1 MEGKI
6 SINLAR
12 DKRFDRNR
20 ESLGELL
27 DRCIQ
32 ITGALDIRAS
42 ERERRR
48 EALWLARWAIGAVAE
63 EVLRT
68 GKIPLPLKV
77 RFRNSRTESDDDDGA
92 DWWKRAGFSRN

>member
-6 SINLAR
+6 SISLAR

-48 EALWLARWAIGAVAE
+48 EALWLARWAIRAVAE

>member
-12 DKRFDRNR
+12 DKRFDRDR

-27 DRCIQ
+27 DKCVQ
-32 ITGALDIRAS
+32 ITGALHIRAS

-48 EALWLARWAIGAVAE
+48 EALWLARWAIRAVAE

-77 RFRNSRTESDDDDGA
+77 RFRGAHIENDDDDGA
-92 DWWKRAGFSRN
+92 DWWKGAGFSRN